1 MAFIRTYGSSL
12 TTGTP
17 FIALIANEDD
27 PNDYTVVG
35 DPDSQAMVD
44 KRWKMYLEEGMPA
57 NHQTLITTIGGS
69 YVTVPPWSPAGDDLQ
84 EAIVES
90 EAILRKGEPL
100 PGALIVP

>member
-1 MAFIRTYGSSL
+1 MAYIRTYGSSL

-17 FIALIANEDD
+17 FVALIANEDD

-35 DPDSQAMVD
+35 GDDMKAMVD
-44 KRWKMYLEEGMPA
+44 HRWKMYQDRGMPA
-57 NHQTLITTIGGS
+57 DHKTLITTIGGS
-69 YVTVPPWSPAGDDLQ
+69 YTTVPDWSPAGDDLQ